1 MYASTAQNIVIII
14 IVTTFLIMLMFF
26 FIILVIYRY
35 KQKQNDYFKK
45 IEEIKIAHANALLQS
60 QVEMQEQTFQNISR
74 EIHDNIGQKLTLAK
88 LQLNTLPYHSVQGAE
103 AQVNDVVAIIGNV
116 INDLSDISR
125 SMSSEMILQN
135 GFIKG
140 LEFELEQIKK
150 SGDYHIIFNVSGNTV
165 FLEANTEL
173 VLFRLTQE
181 VLHNIIK
188 HAGATTIN
196 VNLHFDPE
204 MVVLKIK
211 DNGRGFDVL
220 KNHTRGT
227 GIKNMQKR
235 VQLLTGSCLV
245 DSDSNNGTH
254 VTISIPCI

>member
-1 MYASTAQNIVIII
+1 MPNSTDQNI
-14 IVTTFLIMLMFF
+14 L
-26 FIILVIYRY
+26 ILVIVSSVLILSLILFIALIIYRY
-35 KQKQNDYFKK
+35 QQNQNSYFKTL
-45 IEEIKIAHANALLQS
+45 EEIKIAHGSALLQS

-88 LQLNTLPYHSVQGAE
+88 LQLNTLAYHSLEGAKT
-103 AQVNDVVAIIGNV
+103 QVNGVVTIIGNA